1 MMNWSTPNDSGDERR
16 RSRAAEM
23 PEVPALD
30 AHGLGLVVEIVL
42 DAGARQ
48 DDDPGGQG
56 FQHRIVA
63 LERRGLLVPVPVG
76 LERDLRHLALIGPED
91 GDLLAA
97 RRRCAIRQDHPRMF
111 AVDTAA
117 PVPDEVMR
125 VDVGYIATGDQ
136 RN

>member
-42 DAGARQ
+42 DAGDRQ

-56 FQHRIVA
+56 LQHRIVA
-63 LERRGLLVPVPVG
+63 LERSGLLLQVPVR
-76 LERDLRHLALIGPED
+76 LERDLRDLWTIGPEARD
-91 GDLLAA
+91 FPDAAA
-97 RRRCAIRQDHPRMF
+97 R
-111 AVDTAA
+111 
-117 PVPDEVMR
+117 
-125 VDVGYIATGDQ
+125 VGLHRG
-136 RN
+136 